1 MPSPVSF
8 PRRVVL
14 AFDPARDGFSFR
26 NQYTW
31 TDADLDVLSKRLR
44 AATSVPVA
52 LGAGLGGAV
61 SGPVGGAVGVAV
73 GLAVGDGVAVAVA
86 VAVAGGCTAADA
98 AATSMRP

>member
-52 LGAGLGGAV
+52 LGAGLRRRSYACALEE
-61 SGPVGGAVGVAV
+61 GPCAERERHIWV
-73 GLAVGDGVAVAVA
+73 
-86 VAVAGGCTAADA
+86 
-98 AATSMRP
+98 PQ